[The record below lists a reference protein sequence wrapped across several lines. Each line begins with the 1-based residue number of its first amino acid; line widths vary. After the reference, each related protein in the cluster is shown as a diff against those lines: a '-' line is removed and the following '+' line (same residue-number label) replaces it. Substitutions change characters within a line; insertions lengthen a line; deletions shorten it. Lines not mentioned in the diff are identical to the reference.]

1 MGYFCIVNVVVR
13 DIELSKSFA
22 HDANSSFIFFIYIK
36 SIFSMEKIE

>member
-22 HDANSSFIFFIYIK
+22 HDANSFNSYT
-36 SIFSMEKIE
+36 